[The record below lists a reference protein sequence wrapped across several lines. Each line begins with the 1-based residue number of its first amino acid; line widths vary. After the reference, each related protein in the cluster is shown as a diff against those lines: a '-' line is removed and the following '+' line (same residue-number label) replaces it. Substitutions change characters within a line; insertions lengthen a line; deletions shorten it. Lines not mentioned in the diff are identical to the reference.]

1 MGPVSQNIV
10 IGNEVISVRDAMN
23 LVALIQH
30 DAREMAGEFHG
41 MNRSAKFRANW
52 PNEYE
57 FADANWRTFVQAVR
71 MMYSER
77 LGDPKT
83 SPDDARK
90 MYLAMLVERA
100 FSAGLE
106 RMGHEGDTRLQL
118 APGSQQFEGDAKE
131 NKSILENYGTKRNYR
146 AELAKGAAKMNWLK

>member
-1 MGPVSQNIV
+1 MSQNLV
-10 IGNEVISVRDAMN
+10 IGNEVISIRDAMN

-57 FADANWRTFVQAVR
+57 FADANWKTFVQAVR

-83 SPDDARK
+83 SPDDARR

-100 FSAGLE
+100 YSSGLE
-106 RMGHEGDTRLQL
+106 RMGREGDTRLQL
-118 APGSQQFEGDAKE
+118 APNTQQFDGDAAE
-131 NKSILENYGTKRNYR
+131 NKKIVQDYGTGQNYR
-146 AELAKGAAKMNWLK
+146 AALMKGAAKMNWLK